1 MNKKRFFLGLILCL
15 VSMFIGA
22 VVGYLVA
29 NNVDFGNAD
38 DYVKN
43 TILPVI
49 LGSGTGGGIFAIAMT
64 LILNSLKVATTQFG
78 TSSDRFDKAQ
88 KLLEAQNNKIIEQQK
103 TIESYQE
110 SLANITD
117 EVWSLKKM
125 VEVGL
130 CNTSELVSSGV
141 ATEIKKISEG
151 ENENKDQT

>member
-1 MNKKRFFLGLILCL
+1 
-15 VSMFIGA
+15 MFVGA

-29 NNVDFGNAD
+29 NSADLGNAD
-38 DYVKN
+38 DYIKN

-64 LILNSLKVATTQFG
+64 LILNSLRVATAQFG
-78 TSSDRFDKAQ
+78 TSSARFDEAKQ
-88 KLLEAQNNKIIEQQK
+88 MLEAQNTKIIAQQK
-103 TIESYQE
+103 VVESYQ
-110 SLANITD
+110 SRLDAITS
-117 EVWSLKKM
+117 EVLSLKKM

-151 ENENKDQT
+151 KNENENQT

>member
-29 NNVDFGNAD
+29 KNVDFGNAD

-88 KLLEAQNNKIIEQQK
+88 KLLEAQNDKIIEQQK
-103 TIESYQE
+103 VIESYQE

-117 EVWSLKKM
+117 EVMSLKKM

-151 ENENKDQT
+151 ENGNKDQT

>member
-1 MNKKRFFLGLILCL
+1 MNKKRFLLELILCL
-15 VSMFIGA
+15 VFAIVGGVIGYFIA
-22 VVGYLVA
+22 DSSSLI
-29 NNVDFGNAD
+29 NAD

-43 TILPVI
+43 TILPVV

-78 TSSDRFDKAQ
+78 SSSERFDKAQ
-88 KLLEAQNNKIIEQQK
+88 KMLEAQNTKIIEQQK
-103 TIESYQE
+103 IIESYQN
-110 SLANITD
+110 SLVTITN
-117 EVWSLKKM
+117 EVQNLKKM

-151 ENENKDQT
+151 ENDNKDQT

>member
-15 VSMFIGA
+15 VCMFIGA

-29 NNVDFGNAD
+29 NNANLGNAD

-78 TSSDRFDKAQ
+78 TSSERFDKAQ
-88 KLLEAQNNKIIEQQK
+88 KLLEAQNVKIIEQQK
-103 TIESYQE
+103 IIESYQN
-110 SLANITD
+110 SLTTISN
-117 EVWSLKKM
+117 EVKSLKKM
-125 VEVGL
+125 AEVGF